1 MTGAIEPRVNRVL
14 AVCLAAGVLAGA
26 LLASLDPFTFLFY
39 VSYALVGAYVAARRP
54 RNPVGWLLIAIAFGF
69 IATTTTPDWDVAALS
84 RGEASF
90 RDAFTAWLG
99 AWSGSATFVGYLA
112 LTIIFPSGHLPSQGR
127 RTSIALLAIATAM
140 VCLVAF
146 APMIGITPAGAADA
160 VAVPNPVAVLP
171 DLAIWSA
178 LPLTDGGVTVVVGLL
193 IVGVIRLFDRYRRSV
208 GVERLQLRWLVAAIT
223 AVLCGLVF
231 GLIVFALGY
240 VRDGL
245 GWIPV
250 VLAYP
255 TVPIAIG
262 IAVMRYRLYEI
273 DRLVSRGIAYAIVTG
288 LLVSV
293 FGAIVVALSTVLS
306 ELAQGPSIAV
316 AASTLAVFALA
327 QPVVRRVRR
336 AVDRRFDRARYDLE
350 RTAAAFS
357 QRVRDE
363 VDMATL
369 TRDLA
374 QTATAAVAPTSLTVW
389 LRTTSRAP
397 LKTTVP

>member
-1 MTGAIEPRVNRVL
+1 MDTAGRWQGRIRALVLVVVL
-14 AVCLAAGVLAGA
+14 AVGAA
-26 LLASLDPFTFLFY
+26 LASLDPFTLLFY
-39 VSYALVGAYVAARRP
+39 LSYALVGAYVAARRP

-69 IATTTTPDWDVAALS
+69 IATTTTPDWNVAALS

-146 APMIGITPAGAADA
+146 APMIGITPAGSADA
-160 VAVPNPVAVLP
+160 IAVPNPVAVLP
-171 DLAIWSA
+171 GLAIWSA
-178 LPLTDGGVTVVVGLL
+178 LPITDGGVTVVVGLL
-193 IVGVIRLFDRYRRSV
+193 IVGVIRLFDRYRRSD

-293 FGAIVVALSTVLS
+293 FGVIVVALSTVLS

-363 VDMATL
+363 VDMTTL

-389 LRTTSRAP
+389 LRTTSREP